1 MKLLTL
7 AIALLLLLL
16 GAVAGGSTA
25 IALIEHR
32 ITQLEET
39 QP

>member
-1 MKLLTL
+1 MKLTAL
-7 AIALLLLLL
+7 AISTLLILL

-39 QP
+39 HP